1 MRGPTGRVL
10 FPPLVRVSVARLN
23 PAGAYLLEN
32 GQCMFLW
39 LGRDIPSNY
48 LMDVFGVSTLDEV
61 DPSLVSFSCLLVV
74 MSPSNGTSSLSRQ
87 FPNQRFFFFLLPFLS
102 ITIAPSA
109 RN

>member
-61 DPSLVSFSCLLVV
+61 DPSLVSYSCLLDFVP
-74 MSPSNGTSSLSRQ
+74 PSKGTSSLSRQ
-87 FPNQRFFFFLLPFLS
+87 FPNQQVFVSFSFL
-102 ITIAPSA
+102 
-109 RN
+109 